1 MTDIVS
7 LEEAYAYYI
16 NRTYRRLRM
25 DFLRTTRE
33 AGYELTPE
41 QYFILNRLWHHPG
54 QSQTDLYEDLDD
66 RANVTRGLQI
76 LVQRWL
82 VIKRADPD
90 DARRNII
97 DLTEQGRALLEKLN
111 PVIVKER
118 KRVYADLSRKDLAD
132 LRRILGKIEANLQSP
147 SA

>member
-82 VIKRADPD
+82 VIKRTDPD